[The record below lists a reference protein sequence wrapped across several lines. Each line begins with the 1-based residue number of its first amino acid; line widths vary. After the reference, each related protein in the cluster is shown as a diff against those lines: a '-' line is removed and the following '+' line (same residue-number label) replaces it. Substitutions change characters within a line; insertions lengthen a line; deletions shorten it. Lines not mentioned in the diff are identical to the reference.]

1 MYTILKRL
9 ESHDLIKSKWDYI
22 EAHHVIVKITRKD
35 KEKYIKY
42 KISS

>member
-22 EAHHVIVKITRKD
+22 EAHHVIVKNNSKRQG
-35 KEKYIKY
+35 
-42 KISS
+42 KIY